1 MNRKPAGRWAAL
13 AIALA
18 ILMPN
23 LAEAQTK
30 VKSGYNMFSPE
41 QDVEIGRQSAAEVQR
56 QLPLVTNNSVED
68 YINQIGRKLAAQA
81 PGPKFP
87 YEFRVV
93 NASDLNAFALPGGPT
108 FVNRGIIE
116 QAKNEGELAG
126 VMAHEIA
133 HVALRHGTANASKQ
147 YLTQAGIGIL
157 GGILG
162 GKLGGN
168 NQNTA
173 QIINVL
179 GGFGL
184 NALFLKYSRQAETD
198 ADIVGSQIM
207 AKAGYNP
214 QDMAN
219 FFDTLAK
226 ADKRRVATWMSSHPQ
241 PENRMKRI
249 QQEARLLGVTPQ
261 ATQSTA
267 SLDRV
272 KSSLRSLGAARTTAE
287 IAQMSQPPA
296 TTSTGRSRGTTTR
309 DTIQV
314 EAPSRETRTYT
325 NRAGLYQVQVP
336 ANWQVVDEG
345 SSGVTFAPRGGA
357 GELNGNT
364 EVVYGAIINH
374 YEPFGNTAQGNRLF
388 GGSSTRT
395 SATVEDATN
404 DLVAQIVQ
412 SSPHL
417 RAVRGSGR
425 KLKVAG
431 GNGAGLVLT
440 GRNPN
445 TGIDERVTVVTRQLV
460 DDHLIYLLFITPAS
474 DAANYSGVLNTML
487 QTLRVDDQGRH

>member
-18 ILMPN
+18 ILAPN

-56 QLPLVTNNSVED
+56 QLPLVTNDSVED

-162 GKLGGN
+162 GKLGGG

-198 ADIVGSQIM
+198 ADIIGSQIM
-207 AKAGYNP
+207 ARAGYNP

-219 FFDTLAK
+219 FFETLAK
-226 ADKRRVATWMSSHPQ
+226 TDKRRVATWMSSHPQ

-249 QQEARLLGVTPQ
+249 QQEARLLGVTPE
-261 ATQSTA
+261 ASQSTA

-272 KSSLRSLGAARTTAE
+272 KSNLRSLGAARTTAE
-287 IAQMSQPPA
+287 IAQMRQPPA
-296 TTSTGRSRGTTTR
+296 STGRSRGPSSR
-309 DTIQV
+309 DTGIQV
-314 EAPSRETRTYT
+314 DPPSRETRTYT
-325 NRAGLYQVQVP
+325 NRAGLYQVQIP

-345 SSGVTFAPRGGA
+345 NSGVTFAPRGGA
-357 GELNGNT
+357 GEVNGNT

-374 YEPFGNTAQGNRLF
+374 YEPFGNTARGNRLF
-388 GGSSTRT
+388 GGRDDTRT

-404 DLVAQIVQ
+404 DLVAQIVN

-417 RAVRGSGR
+417 RAERGSGR

-431 GNGAGLVLT
+431 GNGAGVVLS

-445 TGIDERVTVVTRQLV
+445 TNIDERVTVVTRQLV
-460 DDHLIYLLFITPAS
+460 DDHLIYMLFITPAK
-474 DAANYSGVLNTML
+474 DAANYNGVLNTML

>member
-1 MNRKPAGRWAAL
+1 MNRKPAGRWATV

-18 ILMPN
+18 ILVPT

-41 QDVEIGRQSAAEVQR
+41 QDVEIGRQSAAEAQR
-56 QLPLVTNNSVED
+56 QLPIITNNAVED
-68 YINQIGRKLAAQA
+68 YINQIGRRLAAQA

-108 FVNRGIIE
+108 FINRGIIE
-116 QAKNEGELAG
+116 QARNEGEIAG

-162 GKLGGN
+162 GKLGGG

-207 AKAGYNP
+207 ARAGYNP

-219 FFDTLAK
+219 FFETLARS
-226 ADKRRVATWMSSHPQ
+226 DKRKVATWMSSHPQ
-241 PENRMKRI
+241 PANRMKRI
-249 QQEARLLGVTPQ
+249 QQEARLLGVSPQ
-261 ATQSTA
+261 ASQSTA
-267 SLDRV
+267 SLERI
-272 KSSLRSLGAARTTAE
+272 KSGLRSLGAARTTEELAR
-287 IAQMSQPPA
+287 MRQPPP
-296 TTSTGRSRGTTTR
+296 SSGRSRGTTNR

-314 EAPSRETRTYT
+314 EPPSRETRTYT

-345 SSGVTFAPRGGA
+345 QTGVTFAPRGGA

-374 YEPFGNTAQGNRLF
+374 YEPFGNTARGNRLF
-388 GGSSTRT
+388 GGGGSRQS
-395 SATVEDATN
+395 SATVEEATN
-404 DLVAQIVQ
+404 DLIAQIIN

-417 RAVRGSGR
+417 RAQRGSGR
-425 KLKVAG
+425 KLRVAG
-431 GNGAGLVLT
+431 GSGAGVVLS
-440 GRNPN
+440 GQNPN

-460 DDHLIYLLFITPAS
+460 DEHLIYMLFITPAR
-474 DAANYSGVLNTML
+474 DAAEYNGVLNTML

>member
-18 ILMPN
+18 ILTPT
-23 LAEAQTK
+23 LAQAQTK

-41 QDVEIGRQSAAEVQR
+41 QDVEIGRQSAAEAQR
-56 QLPLVTNNSVED
+56 QLPIITNNAAED

-116 QAKNEGELAG
+116 QARNEGEIAG

-133 HVALRHGTANASKQ
+133 HVALRHGTANASKA

-162 GKLGGN
+162 GKLGGG

-207 AKAGYNP
+207 ARAGYNP

-219 FFDTLAK
+219 FFETLAK
-226 ADKRRVATWMSSHPQ
+226 TDKRRVATWMSSHPQ

-249 QQEARLLGVTPQ
+249 QQEARLLGVTPE
-261 ATQSTA
+261 ASQSTA
-267 SLDRV
+267 SLERV
-272 KSSLRSLGAARTTAE
+272 KSGLRSLGAARTTEELAR
-287 IAQMSQPPA
+287 MRQPPP
-296 TTSTGRSRGTTTR
+296 STGRSRGTTNR

-325 NRAGLYQVQVP
+325 NRAGLYQVEVP

-345 SSGVTFAPRGGA
+345 PTGVTFAPRGGA

-374 YEPFGNTAQGNRLF
+374 YEPFGNTARGNRLF
-388 GGSSTRT
+388 GGGGSSRT
-395 SATVEDATN
+395 SATVEEATS
-404 DLVAQIVQ
+404 DLIAQIVN

-417 RAVRGSGR
+417 RAERGSGR
-425 KLKVAG
+425 KLRVAG
-431 GNGAGLVLT
+431 GNGAGVVLS

-445 TGIDERVTVVTRQLV
+445 TGMDERVTVVTRQLV
-460 DDHLIYLLFITPAS
+460 DDHLIYLLFITPARE
-474 DAANYSGVLNTML
+474 AAEYNGVLNTML